1 MMRIMYDVII
11 IGSGP
16 GGLTAGLYAGRA
28 GLKTL
33 ILDKRVCGGTVNTS
47 PLIENYPGID
57 NITGR
62 KLTNKMA
69 LQTRK
74 YTEIME
80 YTKVKKITGKTKSFK
95 IECENETYESKYVVI
110 ATGTTEKTLDAEG
123 IQEFA
128 GRGVSYCAVCD
139 GNFFTNQEVVIV
151 GGGNGAAVEAL
162 YLNRIG
168 VKCSIIHRRDR
179 LRCDAKLQEDLKKN
193 NIKIYWNSQVKK
205 VNGTDRVE
213 SVTITNDKDE
223 EKTIKVSG
231 IFIAIGTEPNNK
243 LAIESGI
250 TCDSEGYIEVD
261 ENMQTQT
268 EGIYAVGDV
277 TGGVKQIIVASGQ
290 AAIAMTDIQYKL
302 M

>member
-1 MMRIMYDVII
+1 MRTMYDVII

-33 ILDKRVCGGTVNTS
+33 ILDKKVCGGTVNTS

-57 NITGR
+57 NITGMQ
-62 KLTNKMA
+62 LTKNMA
-69 LQTRK
+69 LQTKK
-74 YTEIME
+74 YAEILE
-80 YTKVKKITGKTKSFK
+80 YTKVKKITGNVDNFK
-95 IECENETYESKYVVI
+95 IECDNEVYESKYVVI

-123 IQEFA
+123 IEEFS

-139 GNFFTNQEVVIV
+139 GNFFTGQDVVVV
-151 GGGNGAAVEAL
+151 GGGNSAAVEAL

-168 VKCSIIHRRDR
+168 VNCSMIHRRDK

-193 NIKIYWNSQVKK
+193 NVNIYWNSQVKR

-213 SVTITNDKDE
+213 SVTITDDNEE
-223 EKTIKVSG
+223 EKTIDVSG
-231 IFIAIGTEPNNK
+231 IFVAIGTEPNNK
-243 LAIESGI
+243 VAIESDI
-250 TCDSEGYIEVD
+250 KCDAAGYIEVD

-290 AAIAMTDIQYKL
+290 AAIAITDIQYKL